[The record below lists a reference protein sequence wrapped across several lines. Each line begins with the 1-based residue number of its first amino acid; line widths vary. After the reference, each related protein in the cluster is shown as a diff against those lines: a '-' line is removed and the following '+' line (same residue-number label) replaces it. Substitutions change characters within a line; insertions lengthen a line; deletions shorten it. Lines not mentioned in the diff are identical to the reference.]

1 MRALLW
7 GLLVMAVGALLY
19 ETAATTD
26 STVATCPSAAGLA
39 KILDSIRTG
48 ELTAAQAEQLA
59 LTYDRARCPTARDAI
74 RAAAT
79 TKANIATA
87 KAAIDHTVFG
97 LVARTPGSIDPI
109 GDIDDMSV
117 DGLSPADA
125 TGNLRHTVQ
134 DYIDKPGP
142 DWSDYDRLSFVPDL
156 ETRIFANFT
165 AQGKY
170 RAGVTPMI
178 AVTAYNRLH
187 AQRLVADGVALAK
200 AGPGPAP
207 GGVDFGSSGDY
218 HWAGKY
224 TVPG

>member
-7 GLLVMAVGALLY
+7 GIIVVAVGALLY

-48 ELTAAQAEQLA
+48 ELTAAQAEQMA
-59 LTYDRARCPTARDAI
+59 QTYERARCPAATAAI
-74 RAAAT
+74 RTAAK
-79 TKANIATA
+79 TKAAVVTA

-97 LVARTPGSIDPI
+97 LVPRTPGSIDPI
-109 GDIDDMSV
+109 GDITDMTV
-117 DGLSPADA
+117 AGLSPADG

-134 DYIDKPGP
+134 DYIDKPGL
-142 DWSDYDRLSFVPDL
+142 DWTEYDRMVFVPAL
-156 ETRIFANFT
+156 EKRVLADFT

-170 RAGVTPMI
+170 REGVTPLI
-178 AVTAYNRLH
+178 GVTAYNQLH
-187 AQRLVADGVALAK
+187 AQRTVADGIALAK
-200 AGPGPAP
+200 AGPGPGP

-218 HWAGKY
+218 HWDGKY